1 MQPPTIQCGGA
12 LRAPV
17 ENHSRRAIKK
27 VGPASLNDRLNC
39 SYNGD
44 VSLPLRTAKFNG
56 TSGRSGKIG
65 MMKKRACILAVPVL
79 LALALS
85 PAGALEPT
93 TLITQYGHAVW
104 RVRDGVL
111 TAAPTAVAQTKDGYI
126 WIGTETGLLRFDGN
140 RFEQWAP
147 AHWDEVRDH
156 TVDDLLTASDGT
168 LWIGTSSNLASW
180 KDGKLTVAGPPGVE
194 GWVNK
199 IVEDRRHRIWVAM
212 TRRLDRQ
219 PLCQALGT
227 ALRCYGPSDGL
238 SLPFGLSLSL
248 NSDGSLSVGSSDTVE
263 KWSPE
268 RGKIVSAKASGVSQ
282 FAGLKVI
289 AYIDAQSDGSA
300 LVGIRINGR
309 GLGLQRLRGN
319 SFTPYTAAGLD
330 SSSLDVETLFTDR
343 SGALWIGTSQS
354 GLYRVVNGAA
364 EHYTTKEGLSG
375 DYVRAFYEDR
385 EGNMWV
391 VTDGGLDCFHDL
403 KVLSW
408 STAEGL
414 PSGSVFSISA
424 GKDGSV
430 LVGVENS
437 LSILR
442 NGKVTSIS
450 GIPGMPAG
458 YVNAVLEDNAGRYW
472 AGIGNQLTIFDGH
485 KFTAVLRP
493 DGRPTGIITSLAQAP
508 DGSIWA
514 IGLPRP
520 MTLFHLRHGSITDVF
535 EGGENGDVVASD
547 GSTGAWSAIA
557 GRLIHYAS
565 GHATSFQLGTAQ
577 GRARFGKVIA
587 IVTSPDGAVWVSG
600 RDGVWLFKDGRS
612 HLLGASNGLPC
623 ENVTGLVFSKTQ
635 SLWMRAD
642 CGVIEVPDDSLN
654 AWMAD
659 PSSAVRYRIIDPSD
673 GASLS
678 SAVFSPQM
686 ALAPDGRIWI
696 ANLTAIEVLDPD
708 HIPMNRLPPPVHIE
722 AILADRKRFSLTS
735 GLQLPALTRDIEIQ
749 YTALSFVAPQ
759 KVRFRYMLDGRDT
772 KWQDPGTRR
781 AAFYQDLKPGHYRF
795 HVVAANNDGVWNET
809 GDSFDFY
816 IKPAWFQTVWFRLLW
831 ITSVCLLLVALY
843 RIRVRAIARAMSA
856 RFDERLDE
864 RTRMARELH
873 DTFLQ
878 TVQGSKIVAD
888 DALASGTDQERM
900 RRALEKLSFWLGQ
913 AVSEGRTA
921 LHALRVSTTEKN
933 ELAEFLERTLKEQCH
948 DPNVSVATTVIGDA
962 RNLHPI
968 VRDEVSL
975 IAREAIHN
983 ACAHSKASQ
992 LRVELR
998 YAEDLRLCIRDNG
1011 IGIDPDVLDAGKTG
1025 HFGLRGIRERSA
1037 CIRAKL
1043 TISSSRIHGTDVTL
1057 KIPGDVA
1064 YLSGKRSRIARYAA
1078 LVGKW
1083 LSKPGRGSSE

>member
-1 MQPPTIQCGGA
+1 M
-12 LRAPV
+12 
-17 ENHSRRAIKK
+17 
-27 VGPASLNDRLNC
+27 
-39 SYNGD
+39 
-44 VSLPLRTAKFNG
+44 PLRTAKFNG
-56 TSGRSGKIG
+56 TSGRSGRIG
-65 MMKKRACILAVPVL
+65 MMKKRACFLAVPALFVL
-79 LALALS
+79 ASS

-93 TLITQYGHAVW
+93 THITQYGHAVW

-111 TAAPTAVAQTKDGYI
+111 PAAPTAIAQTKDGYI

-140 RFEQWAP
+140 QFEQWTP
-147 AHWDEVRDH
+147 AHWDEMRDH
-156 TVDDLLTASDGT
+156 EVEVLLAASDGA

-180 KDGKLTVAGPPGVE
+180 KDGKLTIAGPPHVE
-194 GWVNK
+194 TWVND
-199 IVEDRRHRIWVAM
+199 IVEDRQHRIWATM
-212 TRRLDRQ
+212 TRRKDRQ
-219 PLCQALGT
+219 PLCQALGA

-238 SLPFGLSLSL
+238 DLPFGLSLSL
-248 NSDGSLSVGSSDTVE
+248 NSDGSLSAGSSDTVV

-268 RGKIVSAKASGVSQ
+268 RGKIASAKASGVSQ
-282 FAGLKVI
+282 LSGLKVI

-300 LVGIRINGR
+300 LVGMRFTGK
-309 GLGLQRLRGN
+309 GFGLQRLRGSLFT
-319 SFTPYTAAGLD
+319 SFRAAGLD

-375 DYVRAFYEDR
+375 DYVSAFYEDY

-430 LVGVENS
+430 LAGVENS

-442 NGKVTSIS
+442 NGKVTSVS
-450 GIPGMPAG
+450 GIPSMPSG
-458 YVNAVLEDNAGRYW
+458 FVNAVLNDHAGRYW

-508 DGSIWA
+508 DGSVWA
-514 IGLPRP
+514 ISLPQP
-520 MTLFHLRHGSITDVF
+520 MTLFHVRNGRITEVF
-535 EGGENGDVVASD
+535 EGAENGDVVVSD
-547 GSTGAWSAIA
+547 GHAGAWSEVA
-557 GRLIHYAS
+557 GRLIHYS
-565 GHATSFQLGTAQ
+565 GGRETTFQLSGTK
-577 GRARFGKVIA
+577 GPARFGKFVA
-587 IVTSPDGAVWVSG
+587 IITSRDGAVWLSG
-600 RDGVWLFKDGRS
+600 RDGVWVFKDGRS
-612 HLLGASNGLPC
+612 HSLGAGNGLPC
-623 ENVTGLVFSKTQ
+623 ANVTGLVFSKAQ
-635 SLWMRAD
+635 SLWMRTD
-642 CGVIEVPDDSLN
+642 CGLVEVPSESLQ

-659 PSSAVRYRIIDPSD
+659 PASTVRYRIIDPSE
-673 GASLS
+673 GANLS
-678 SAVFSPQM
+678 GAAFSPQM
-686 ALAPDGRIWI
+686 SLAPDGRIWI
-696 ANLTAIEVLDPD
+696 ANQSAIEVLDPD
-708 HIPMNRLPPPVHIE
+708 HIPMNRLPPPVHVE

-759 KVRFRYMLDGRDT
+759 KVRFRYKLDGRDMG
-772 KWQDPGTRR
+772 WQDPGTRR

-795 HVVAANNDGVWNET
+795 RVVAANNDGVWNET

-831 ITSVCLLLVALY
+831 ITSVCLLLIALY
-843 RIRVRAIARAMSA
+843 RIRVRAIARAISA

-900 RRALEKLSFWLGQ
+900 RRALEKLSVWLGQ

-948 DPNVSVATTVIGDA
+948 DPALSVAVTVIGDA

-983 ACAHSKASQ
+983 ACEHSRAGQ
-992 LRVELR
+992 LQVELR
-998 YAEDLRLCIRDNG
+998 YAEELRLCIRDNG
-1011 IGIDPDVLDAGKTG
+1011 IGIDPDVLDAGKAG
-1025 HFGLRGIRERSA
+1025 HFGLQGMKERGAR
-1037 CIRAKL
+1037 IRAKL
-1043 TISSSRIHGTDVTL
+1043 TISSSRNNGTEVTL

-1064 YLSGKRSRIARYAA
+1064 YLSEKRNPIARYAA
-1078 LVGKW
+1078 LLGKW
-1083 LSKPGRGSSE
+1083 RSKPGRSSSE